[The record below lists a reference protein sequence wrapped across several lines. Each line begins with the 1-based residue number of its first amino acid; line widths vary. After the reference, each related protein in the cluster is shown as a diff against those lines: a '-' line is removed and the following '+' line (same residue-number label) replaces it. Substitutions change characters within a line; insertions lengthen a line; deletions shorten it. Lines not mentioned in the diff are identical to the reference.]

1 MVVWHLSARFV
12 PDTCIPGHVL
22 TFMQELF
29 VTPPLYYLVNNLPN
43 REYFSN
49 VVGGGYL
56 MYSTLRN
63 GVSNRRGSFF
73 WKSSRWLR
81 LRFHV
86 RGNFSLFGASALC
99 NGMRRYWRYSLWRW
113 KLWNIRKYECK
124 VMMHCVTCYYAVV
137 PAGYTQNFLFAK
149 IWWVFDPNATGL
161 EVLRRF
167 VTDYRFSPGA
177 KWIVILGIP
186 KNRISCLLPR
196 GVKCT
201 DLANP

>member
-124 VMMHCVTCYYAVV
+124 VVMHCVGRYYI
-137 PAGYTQNFLFAK
+137 AGYMQWLQGFGEVCYSPKFDQFLVPMQQDWRSFVALWQ
-149 IWWVFDPNATGL
+149 IIAL
-161 EVLRRF
+161 VLKP
-167 VTDYRFSPGA
+167 SE
-177 KWIVILGIP
+177 K
-186 KNRISCLLPR
+186 
-196 GVKCT
+196 
-201 DLANP
+201 